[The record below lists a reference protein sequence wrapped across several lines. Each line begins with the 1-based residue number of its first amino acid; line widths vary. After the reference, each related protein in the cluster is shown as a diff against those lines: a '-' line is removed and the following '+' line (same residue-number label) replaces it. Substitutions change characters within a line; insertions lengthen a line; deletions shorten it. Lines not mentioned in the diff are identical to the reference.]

1 MTEEDEVGHLEVTSD
16 FKLRVTNY
24 DHNSFPDESCYEKG
38 LEELTKVA
46 CQSNDESVLIDL
58 LSGQGQFM
66 VHIDLIKLSM
76 AIDENCI

>member
-1 MTEEDEVGHLEVTSD
+1 MEVISD

-46 CQSNDESVLIDL
+46 CQSNDESVFKYKICCQDKV
-58 LSGQGQFM
+58 SYG
-66 VHIDLIKLSM
+66 
-76 AIDENCI
+76 AY

>member
-1 MTEEDEVGHLEVTSD
+1 MTEEDEVGHLEVISD

-46 CQSNDESVLIDL
+46 CQSNDESVFKYKICCQDKV
-58 LSGQGQFM
+58 SYG
-66 VHIDLIKLSM
+66 
-76 AIDENCI
+76 AY